1 VMDVLDLLRRI
12 DLPHVGL
19 VTGKQQGS

>member
-1 VMDVLDLLRRI
+1 MDVLDLLRRI

-19 VTGKQQGS
+19 VTGKQQS